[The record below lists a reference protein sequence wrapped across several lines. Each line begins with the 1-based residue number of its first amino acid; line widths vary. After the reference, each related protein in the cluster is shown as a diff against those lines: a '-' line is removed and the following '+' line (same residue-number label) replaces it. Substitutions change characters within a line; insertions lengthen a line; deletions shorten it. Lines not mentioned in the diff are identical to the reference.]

1 MRERVTGRQLAAVTA
16 ITILSA
22 SCGTAPT
29 AAPPPAAPT
38 NDALAARDWLL
49 RQPEGCALGQ
59 SGPTLKPTDAFREAR
74 RRARAALVMA
84 VEKVHQKSAAVA
96 TQGTGRDSHH
106 EVILEQS
113 EGWVRRSTIVALW
126 YDERGTGPS
135 GAAGTAYAAA
145 CLGEASPPSTRDW
158 MAVMEARRAAPAWV
172 YGVAAASG
180 ELCAVGVAGPTM
192 EPKDAPVNAEDSAR
206 EELAEALAARV
217 KLAVGIFQTDDVI
230 ETVSGAVSEV
240 SDAERERARQARIA
254 ARWTDERGVG
264 PIPYPGTAYARACL
278 TL

>member
-1 MRERVTGRQLAAVTA
+1 VNAPSLA
-16 ITILSA
+16 TISVVVIVSA
-22 SCGTAPT
+22 SCAAAPGP
-29 AAPPPAAPT
+29 AAPPATPAS
-38 NDALAARDWLL
+38 DALAARDWLL

-74 RRARAALVMA
+74 RRARAALVTA
-84 VEKVHQKSAAVA
+84 VEKVQQKSAAVSA
-96 TQGTGRDSHH
+96 HQAGRESHH

-158 MAVMEARRAAPAWV
+158 MAAMEARRAAPAWL
-172 YGVAAASG
+172 YGVAAGAG

-192 EPKDAPVNAEDSAR
+192 DPKDGPVNAEESAR

-217 KLAVGIFQTDDVI
+217 KLAVGIFQAGEDV
-230 ETVSGAVSEV
+230 ETVSGAVTDV

-254 ARWTDERGVG
+254 DRWIDARGVG